1 MSPQAISPHK
11 VQQFVGVI
19 GAPRL
24 GDGRNGRP
32 LHGQG
37 LSVMDFNARG
47 LLPLP
52 RRLEV
57 ARLGVTFGRGRARI
71 SDLQPPLLEIERV
84 PSQTQPTPGDRQQQD
99 QRPHQGQPPQRRQ
112 RPHQP
117 PHG

>member
-1 MSPQAISPHK
+1 SARLSASGRVARAQGLVAASGRSRRGGATVEIGSEPAQLAVMSPQAISPHK

-37 LSVMDFNARG
+37 LSVMNFNARG

-52 RRLEV
+52 PRLD
-57 ARLGVTFGRGRARI
+57 AAGLGVTFGRGRAR
-71 SDLQPPLLEIERV
+71 
-84 PSQTQPTPGDRQQQD
+84 
-99 QRPHQGQPPQRRQ
+99 
-112 RPHQP
+112 
-117 PHG
+117 